1 MTDENNKNIEN
12 NQEENQNKPGENKLL
27 GLKPSY
33 GLRTGIIK
41 NILLFLITVCIIS
54 TNSYFNISYAKE
66 TDLQKGEVNL
76 IEKEIKKTNK
86 IGHWYSASKMKNKYS
101 HHIAV
106 LLPNGNV
113 FIRGIRTAE
122 IYNPQ
127 KDSYENI
134 ESVRP
139 ISIRAIYGGHKL
151 MADGKLLF
159 FFPPLSNEVSMEVYN
174 YKTGKFEQFDDS
186 YLPGPLYTKEL
197 YYKKQQYISEI
208 VFLSDK
214 LMLVSYNKKT
224 YLYDYIKKTY
234 KEIHYQIE
242 IPGSTSSYMKIG
254 NTIYFINVIGQRNET
269 SNKIDSIRQIV
280 KYNLDENRFETVNLG
295 KISGPMK
302 PIFLDNYIYFFTGSL
317 VIDSNKERDKIRNSP
332 IYRYDIKNN
341 NYERIGALYSG
352 GSTDIESVVLK
363 DGRILFNSGRFSGNY
378 VEHEIFDPASKTSV
392 FTEKR
397 PWYKRCKMTLLED
410 GSVLKTGG
418 WVIRQERLYG
428 TKNSERYY
436 P

>member
-1 MTDENNKNIEN
+1 M
-12 NQEENQNKPGENKLL
+12 
-27 GLKPSY
+27 
-33 GLRTGIIK
+33 
-41 NILLFLITVCIIS
+41 
-54 TNSYFNISYAKE
+54 
-66 TDLQKGEVNL
+66 
-76 IEKEIKKTNK
+76 
-86 IGHWYSASKMKNKYS
+86 
-101 HHIAV
+101 
-106 LLPNGNV
+106 
-113 FIRGIRTAE
+113 
-122 IYNPQ
+122 
-127 KDSYENI
+127 
-134 ESVRP
+134 
-139 ISIRAIYGGHKL
+139 
-151 MADGKLLF
+151 
-159 FFPPLSNEVSMEVYN
+159 
-174 YKTGKFEQFDDS
+174 
-186 YLPGPLYTKEL
+186 
-197 YYKKQQYISEI
+197 
-208 VFLSDK
+208 
-214 LMLVSYNKKT
+214 
-224 YLYDYIKKTY
+224 
-234 KEIHYQIE
+234 
-242 IPGSTSSYMKIG
+242 
-254 NTIYFINVIGQRNET
+254 IGQRNET
-269 SNKIDSIRQIV
+269 SNKIDTIQQIV

-418 WVIRQERLYG
+418 WVISQEALYG